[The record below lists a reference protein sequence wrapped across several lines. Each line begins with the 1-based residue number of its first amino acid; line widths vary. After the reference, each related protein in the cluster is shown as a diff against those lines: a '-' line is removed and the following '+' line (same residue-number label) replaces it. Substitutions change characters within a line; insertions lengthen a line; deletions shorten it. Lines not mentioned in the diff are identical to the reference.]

1 MQANRMRRLL
11 QTTLPR
17 MKPHSV
23 SDGFCWQKK
32 NETSILAPNVH
43 HQLQH
48 CSTKVEG
55 KRIDTSLVQER
66 TLNTITDAKK
76 AKGLYVSPSL
86 ADNIKQI
93 FDFFPFSPEV
103 VEGILVDHPEVLVH
117 PSRKILNLVT
127 MVVELS
133 DFTDVTQEEALM
145 FVARSPEILSMDP
158 VKVRAQMS
166 AMISVTSEFHISW
179 NSVMIASPQTI
190 MIDPNHVGKR
200 LMDLQDYFDPQQIRD
215 VVGNNPDI
223 FLMNWS
229 DLRKTMRFLE
239 STMNVSARR
248 VSITPAS
255 LTHPLEFYQTRY
267 QFLLRCG
274 HYRHP
279 DPGAKAKIPA
289 EASPALHLITD
300 TSDER
305 FVHKCCPGVSLEE
318 WNTFQSVMEMEKR
331 AEETLLEGDD
341 DDDEEEEGHNYN
353 VKPKTKSPFGKKET
367 RKAKAFSNH
376 LNNKRS

>member
-23 SDGFCWQKK
+23 REGFCWQKK
-32 NETSILAPNVH
+32 SETIILAPNVHH

-55 KRIDTSLVQER
+55 KGIDTSMVQER

-76 AKGLYVSPSL
+76 AKGLYVSPTL

-117 PSRKILNLVT
+117 PSRKILNLVA

-158 VKVRAQMS
+158 AKVRAQMS

-190 MIDPNHVGKR
+190 MLDPNHVGKR

-229 DLRKTMRFLE
+229 DIRKTMGFLE

-267 QFLLRCG
+267 QVL
-274 HYRHP
+274 
-279 DPGAKAKIPA
+279 
-289 EASPALHLITD
+289 
-300 TSDER
+300 
-305 FVHKCCPGVSLEE
+305 
-318 WNTFQSVMEMEKR
+318 
-331 AEETLLEGDD
+331 
-341 DDDEEEEGHNYN
+341 
-353 VKPKTKSPFGKKET
+353 
-367 RKAKAFSNH
+367 
-376 LNNKRS
+376 

>member
-1 MQANRMRRLL
+1 MRRLL

-17 MKPHSV
+17 VKPQSV
-23 SDGFCWQKK
+23 RDGFCRQK
-32 NETSILAPNVH
+32 NNQTNFVAPSVY
-43 HQLQH
+43 HQMQH
-48 CSTKVEG
+48 CSTQVGG
-55 KRIDTSLVQER
+55 KSIDKILVQER
-66 TLNTITDAKK
+66 TLNAIIDAKR

-86 ADNIKQI
+86 ADNIKHI

-117 PSRKILNLVT
+117 SARKILNLVT

-190 MIDPNHVGKR
+190 MMDPNHVGKR
-200 LMDLQDYFDPQQIRD
+200 LIDLQEYFDPQQIRD
-215 VVGNNPDI
+215 VVGNNPNI

-229 DLRKTMRFLE
+229 DLKKIMGFLE

-255 LTHPLEFYQTRY
+255 LTHPLAFYQTRY

-289 EASPALHLITD
+289 EASPSLHLITD

-318 WNTFQSVMEMEKR
+318 WNTFQSIMEMEKR
-331 AEETLLEGDD
+331 AEEALVEDD
-341 DDDEEEEGHNYN
+341 DDDEEERHNYN
-353 VKPKTKSPFGKKET
+353 VKPKTKSTFSKKET
-367 RKAKAFSNH
+367 RKIKAFSNH
-376 LNNKRS
+376 LNNKQW